1 MIISSYKKQTVI
13 LMGGLMLVDRNEYVT
28 RREYDRLKDKMRRRM
43 NLLED
48 RLEKID
54 GIKQLR
60 QDWADDNGLP
70 IA

>member
-1 MIISSYKKQTVI
+1 
-13 LMGGLMLVDRNEYVT
+13 MLVDRNEYVT